1 MVIFIYVLAGLG
13 MGAWLVW
20 GWGGIG
26 CAAWSV
32 LCVVHVDR
40 CEVCLELTL
49 WDVVVV
55 LRVDVPAGGLC

>member
-26 CAAWSV
+26 
-32 LCVVHVDR
+32 
-40 CEVCLELTL
+40 L